1 MTSFVRK
8 SLTLVA
14 LSAALYLSGASALA
28 MTVQPVI
35 VDLSTS
41 GGRMSAVVTVENTF
55 ATALPVELKAVEADF
70 KDGAL
75 VASERDA
82 NDLLIFPP
90 QALIQPGR
98 TQSFRV
104 QWVGEPDLATS
115 KHFFL
120 TVAQLPVKLPEGQSA
135 VQILYN
141 FQVIV
146 SVGAPGVKPDV
157 RVTGTEQTKGEDGKL
172 RLTLNLENQ
181 SKNYGYL
188 SEGTLK
194 ISEKDGNG
202 KEVLRQTLTGAEIL
216 QQMGY
221 GLVGPGQTRRLQT
234 PIELPVEGGTVEA
247 VFTPRSRP

>member
-1 MTSFVRK
+1 MIRSLLTSL
-8 SLTLVA
+8 SLA
-14 LSAALYLSGASALA
+14 AMSACCLAGTAAQA

-35 VDLSTS
+35 VDLSTA
-41 GGRMSAVVTVENTF
+41 GGRMSAVVTVENSF

-70 KDGAL
+70 KDGGL
-75 VASERDA
+75 IASTRDA
-82 NDLLIFPP
+82 DDLLIFPP

-104 QWVGEPDLATS
+104 QWVGEPEIATS

-146 SVGAPGVKPDV
+146 SVGAPGAKPEV
-157 RVTGTEQTKGEDGKL
+157 RVAGTEQTKGEDGKV

-181 SKNYGYL
+181 SNTYGYL

-194 ISEKDGNG
+194 ISEKDASG
-202 KEVLRQTLTGAEIL
+202 KEVMRQTLTGAEIL

-221 GLVGPGQTRRLQT
+221 GLVGPGQKRRLQT

-247 VFTPRSRP
+247 IFSPRSR